1 MGIERRGGEA
11 ESNMNTTEP
20 DNPRVRELERRIEE
34 LESRDEAAFGH
45 FTAWDWTLCTVFCV
59 VLPLLAV
66 WWWAP

>member
-1 MGIERRGGEA
+1 
-11 ESNMNTTEP
+11 MNTTEP
-20 DNPRVRELERRIEE
+20 GNPRVRELERRIEE

-59 VLPLLAV
+59 VLPLLAA